1 MNKEEKAKLW
11 SDRIQQY
18 QTSGQTCK
26 QWCTENGIPLSTMG
40 YWIRRFAKEE
50 PASESEQDMVFVR
63 LPSEQEAARK
73 LLSEESSSVRI
84 FISDSIRIEISDSCS
99 AMLDLAGG
107 TTVYLS
113 CGVTDLR
120 KSYNGLAAIIKLK
133 FHLDPHSRCMFAFC
147 NRRRTSIKILQWDG
161 SGFWS
166 LMKRLDRNAFQ
177 WPDTPDELRQVTLKE
192 IHWLC
197 DGLSLNPRGA
207 FEEHHPKIIL

>member
-1 MNKEEKAKLW
+1 MNKKVLVFYRLRFLFCYNLLKTQEVFYITMNKEEKTKLW

-84 FISDSIRIEISDSCS
+84 FISDSIRIEISDSCRPELMES
-99 AMLDLAGG
+99 I
-107 TTVYLS
+107 LS
-113 CGVTDLR
+113 IYG
-120 KSYNGLAAIIKLK
+120 
-133 FHLDPHSRCMFAFC
+133 
-147 NRRRTSIKILQWDG
+147 
-161 SGFWS
+161 
-166 LMKRLDRNAFQ
+166 
-177 WPDTPDELRQVTLKE
+177 
-192 IHWLC
+192 
-197 DGLSLNPRGA
+197 
-207 FEEHHPKIIL
+207 

>member
-84 FISDSIRIEISDSCS
+84 FISDSIRIEISDSVSYTHLWYLLS
-99 AMLDLAGG
+99 AI
-107 TTVYLS
+107 Y
-113 CGVTDLR
+113 
-120 KSYNGLAAIIKLK
+120 GLTILKLLVESKKETKKFNFYSIAIIFFCVFMHFATDYLVNINTTNNVVMTVSLLLEKTIGSCL
-133 FHLDPHSRCMFAFC
+133 LYTSRC
-147 NRRRTSIKILQWDG
+147 
-161 SGFWS
+161 
-166 LMKRLDRNAFQ
+166 
-177 WPDTPDELRQVTLKE
+177 V
-192 IHWLC
+192 
-197 DGLSLNPRGA
+197 
-207 FEEHHPKIIL
+207 